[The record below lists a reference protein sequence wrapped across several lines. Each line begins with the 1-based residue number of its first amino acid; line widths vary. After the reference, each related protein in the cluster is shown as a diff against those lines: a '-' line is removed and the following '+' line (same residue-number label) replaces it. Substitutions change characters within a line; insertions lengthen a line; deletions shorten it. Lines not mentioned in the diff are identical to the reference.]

1 MHYALT
7 AKGFS
12 QTFTSWSRPLKRTC
26 YLVLECNLS
35 WRSSSSAKWTL
46 ICSASSASV
55 CCLTCWLKSLRML
68 WKFITIKKASD
79 LRTTHSLLLNIC
91 FGQWVTKKD
100 SEIFC
105 QGTSL
110 IQYWNT
116 LTHNT
121 SKDVSKDES
130 PNTDPQ
136 DDVDLYSD
144 RINHLDEISKDII
157 PVIQSKE
164 LKQGNKSISKSAA
177 I

>member
-1 MHYALT
+1 MT
-7 AKGFS
+7 
-12 QTFTSWSRPLKRTC
+12 Q
-26 YLVLECNLS
+26 
-35 WRSSSSAKWTL
+35 
-46 ICSASSASV
+46 
-55 CCLTCWLKSLRML
+55 
-68 WKFITIKKASD
+68 
-79 LRTTHSLLLNIC
+79 
-91 FGQWVTKKD
+91 KD

-110 IQYWNT
+110 YWNT

-144 RINHLDEISKDII
+144 RINHLDEISEDII

-164 LKQGNKSISKSAA
+164 LKQSNKSISKSAA

>member
-1 MHYALT
+1 MT
-7 AKGFS
+7 
-12 QTFTSWSRPLKRTC
+12 
-26 YLVLECNLS
+26 E
-35 WRSSSSAKWTL
+35 
-46 ICSASSASV
+46 
-55 CCLTCWLKSLRML
+55 
-68 WKFITIKKASD
+68 
-79 LRTTHSLLLNIC
+79 
-91 FGQWVTKKD
+91 KD

-110 IQYWNT
+110 LQYWNT

-144 RINHLDEISKDII
+144 RINHLDKISKDII

-164 LKQGNKSISKSAA
+164 LKQSNKSISKSAA
-177 I
+177 IW

>member
-1 MHYALT
+1 MACE
-7 AKGFS
+7 
-12 QTFTSWSRPLKRTC
+12 WPKRT
-26 YLVLECNLS
+26 
-35 WRSSSSAKWTL
+35 
-46 ICSASSASV
+46 
-55 CCLTCWLKSLRML
+55 LKSSV
-68 WKFITIKKASD
+68 KKH
-79 LRTTHSLLLNIC
+79 LYYI
-91 FGQWVTKKD
+91 
-100 SEIFC
+100 E
-105 QGTSL
+105 
-110 IQYWNT
+110 NT

-157 PVIQSKE
+157 PVIQSEE